1 MGKND
6 MAVAAGPRQLGAICR
21 PGEVK
26 DTERVGF
33 FHGVGPLDDGDKR
46 RKKEQQLT
54 NPSYWVALYARACDN
69 S

>member
-26 DTERVGF
+26 DTQRVGL
-33 FHGVGPLDDGDKR
+33 FHRVGPLDDRDKGG
-46 RKKEQQLT
+46 KKEQQLT
-54 NPSYWVALYARACDN
+54 NPSYWVAV
-69 S
+69 